1 MGIDK
6 AAILPYNLVNVK
18 GVTMNNSINI
28 NQFAFMCNEYLNDSS
43 NVTFN
48 YFLSEKQY
56 IKTNFDDEIK
66 FQNVDKLISKSTKQS
81 VFNFEN
87 TAMNRKKLAMIVDFF
102 ANNCTKIED
111 YKKSTKANF
120 LRDITNILA
129 KGNINL
135 SLSKESFANLTQNVA
150 MYDKNMYV
158 PKSHPKLNFLRKKVL
173 TPALIVGAGC
183 GIGASILSTISI
195 VANSSFISPNLLVS
209 IGAWASAGAVIGGVA
224 TAVTSIAVNKLTRLY
239 YSKKYCQKS
248 NTLEALKNANIES
261 IEELE
266 SSNIDLPIKRLIEK
280 LQKTNQKVCK
290 NKHSNWFNRVVMNG
304 AIYKKIHRNQ
314 LWALASYIE
323 FLKETEMNPATSTEQ
338 AQRCSLLLGYIDKYL
353 SADMRE
359 NFKDYS
365 SNYKKLDNCD
375 IYATI
380 ALGKA
385 KKDDLNEIKE
395 KCYSLVKNLSM
406 ERYSKSNNEHLF
418 NLQVMSKF
426 EDMEQAETKTQ
437 TLYLPEP
444 KNLVKAIADKNI
456 IYLPSSLDPAKEI
469 KEDVVIEE
477 VVDKTIND
485 TNNDTQTQSTEQA
498 DEPTKT
504 EEKLIVKRINQNN
517 EKQFKTISFKIDASF
532 VRLIKLQKNY
542 KQSFENTSDET
553 NIVKLSKTK
562 NSDHDIDLICK
573 ETVNYI
579 SSRLAEINNK
589 FGNINDVIIKGSLK
603 NQNKMEKSFV
613 KTLKGSIP
621 TNAQELLLSVEELIK
636 VYLATGESKNL
647 ELTEKTA

>member
-6 AAILPYNLVNVK
+6 TAILPYNLVNVK

-56 IKTNFDDEIK
+56 IKTNFDDEIN
-66 FQNVDKLISKSTKQS
+66 FQNVDNLISKSTKQS
-81 VFNFEN
+81 AFKFEN
-87 TAMNRKKLAMIVDFF
+87 TAMNRKKLAMIVDFL
-102 ANNCTKIED
+102 ANNCTNIED

-129 KGNINL
+129 KENINL
-135 SLSKESFANLTQNVA
+135 SLSKKSFENLTQNVA

-158 PKSHPKLNFLRKKVL
+158 PKSHPKLNFLRKRVL
-173 TPALIVGAGC
+173 RPALIVGAGC
-183 GIGASILSTISI
+183 GIGASILSTISV

-224 TAVTSIAVNKLTRLY
+224 TAAVSIAVNKLTRLH

-248 NTLEALKNANIES
+248 NTLEALKNANIEN

-304 AIYKKIHRNQ
+304 LVYKKIHRNQ
-314 LWALASYIE
+314 LWALASYVE
-323 FLKETEMNPATSTEQ
+323 FLKEKEMNQATSTQQ

-365 SNYKKLDNCD
+365 NSYKKLDNCD

-380 ALGKA
+380 ALGKS

-418 NLQVMSKF
+418 NLQVMSKY
-426 EDMEQAETKTQ
+426 ESAEQANAKTQ

-444 KNLVKAIADKNI
+444 TNLVKAIADKNI

-485 TNNDTQTQSTEQA
+485 SNNETQSTEQVI
-498 DEPTKT
+498 EPVKT
-504 EEKLIVKRINQNN
+504 EDKLIVKRINQNN

-542 KQSFENTSDET
+542 KQSFENTTDET

-562 NSDHDIDLICK
+562 NSDNDINLICK
-573 ETVNYI
+573 ETLNFI

-621 TNAQELLLSVEELIK
+621 TNTQELLLSVEELIK

-647 ELTEKTA
+647 ELAEKTA